1 MTDDKLARGHAMTGD
16 ERAFSGVDI
25 LFKNGLRFAICHPSF
40 VIQTSFKRV

>member
-1 MTDDKLARGHAMTGD
+1 MIDDSLAQGLAMTGD
-16 ERAFSGVDI
+16 DRAFSGVDI